1 MSKKRENSFLSAVFH
16 TERNLVPVNSRDI
29 TFLMCTQ
36 STSASVKYVFFELEK
51 AKESVKRGKF
61 YRSLT
66 IVECIRIIK
75 NLSLKKLRLKS
86 NMSKTRE
93 SVFFYQEAE
102 KCKLFSHHEVPLDDL
117 VLLYYSVNNS

>member
-29 TFLMCTQ
+29 TFLTCTQ

-66 IVECIRIIK
+66 IVECIRITK

-86 NMSKTRE
+86 NMSETRE
-93 SVFFYQEAE
+93 SVFF
-102 KCKLFSHHEVPLDDL
+102 LSRSREV
-117 VLLYYSVNNS
+117 